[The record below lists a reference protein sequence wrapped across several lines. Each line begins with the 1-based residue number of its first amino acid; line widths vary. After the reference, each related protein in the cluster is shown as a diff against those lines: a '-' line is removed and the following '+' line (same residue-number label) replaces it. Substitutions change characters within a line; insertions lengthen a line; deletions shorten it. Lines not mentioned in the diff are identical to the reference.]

1 MIALTNFWQNEA
13 KFVNKIKLPVG
24 ANVLGHSGDAGSRGG
39 GMHLT
44 PVQSLSLT
52 VLGRDRASSLK

>member
-1 MIALTNFWQNEA
+1 MIVLTNFWQNEA
-13 KFVNKIKLPVG
+13 KFVNKIKLPG

-44 PVQSLSLT
+44 PVQSLWLT